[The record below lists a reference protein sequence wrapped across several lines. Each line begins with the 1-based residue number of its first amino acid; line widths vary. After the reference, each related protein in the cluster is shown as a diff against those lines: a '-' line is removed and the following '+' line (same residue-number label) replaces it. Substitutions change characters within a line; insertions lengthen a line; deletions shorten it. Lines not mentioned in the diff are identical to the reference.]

1 MIVYIKQTLIL
12 FFVAVLI
19 FAVHFFLLKSF
30 DGIHSLEDLHFPLY
44 EIYIFQLILSVIIM
58 VGILSIIIM
67 AGVRYFSQQ
76 FPPYVGFIFLG
87 LLTLK
92 FVLNY
97 LYIHSGLAKPHADI
111 LKYNYLIVVVLFLF
125 YDVGFAYK
133 ALNKS

>member
-1 MIVYIKQTLIL
+1 MIVYLKQALIL
-12 FFVAVLI
+12 FFVAVLV
-19 FAVHFFLLKSF
+19 FALHFFLLKSF
-30 DGIHSLEDLHFPLY
+30 DGIQNLDDLHFPLY
-44 EIYIFQLILSVIIM
+44 EIYVFQL
-58 VGILSIIIM
+58 ILSIIIM

>member
-1 MIVYIKQTLIL
+1 MIVYLKQALIL
-12 FFVAVLI
+12 FFVAVLV
-19 FAVHFFLLKSF
+19 FALHFFLLKSF
-30 DGIHSLEDLHFPLY
+30 DGIQNLDDLHFPLY
-44 EIYIFQLILSVIIM
+44 EIYVFQL
-58 VGILSIIIM
+58 ILSIIIM
-67 AGVRYFSQQ
+67 AGVSYFSTQ
-76 FPPYVGFIFLG
+76 FPQYVGFVFLG

-97 LYIHSGLAKPHADI
+97 VYIHNGLAKPQADI

>member
-1 MIVYIKQTLIL
+1 MIVYLKQALIL
-12 FFVAVLI
+12 FFVAVLV
-19 FAVHFFLLKSF
+19 FALHFFLLKSF
-30 DGIHSLEDLHFPLY
+30 DGIQNLDDLHFPLY
-44 EIYIFQLILSVIIM
+44 EIYVFQL
-58 VGILSIIIM
+58 ILSIIIM

-111 LKYNYLIVVVLFLF
+111 LKYNYLIVVVLFLL

>member
-1 MIVYIKQTLIL
+1 MIVYIKQVLIL

-30 DGIHSLEDLHFPLY
+30 AGIQQLDNLGFPLY
-44 EIYIFQLILSVIIM
+44 EIYIFQLILSIIIM
-58 VGILSIIIM
+58 VGIS
-67 AGVRYFSQQ
+67 YCSQQ
-76 FPPYVGFIFLG
+76 FPQYVGFVFLG

-97 LYIHSGLAKPHADI
+97 LFIHNGLAKPQADI
-111 LKYNYLIVVVLFLF
+111 LKYNYLIAVVLFLF
-125 YDVGFAYK
+125 YDVVFAYK

>member
-58 VGILSIIIM
+58 VGIS
-67 AGVRYFSQQ
+67 YCSQK
-76 FPPYVGFIFLG
+76 FPQYIGFVFLG

-97 LYIHSGLAKPHADI
+97 VYIHNGLAKPQADI

-125 YDVGFAYK
+125 YDVIFAYK